1 MKKIQYNG
9 LLIDRND
16 YIQIIQEKQKW
27 EFDFIKEYY
36 LEKEN
41 RMTWAEIDDLVK
53 IYKSSENESEKLELE
68 EIIFH
73 QNFTILYYEAKK
85 NTYVS
90 DFNKDDLV
98 GVIFLTHRYLLN
110 TFNFNHFTTQ
120 NTLATLS
127 FRMYLKS
134 YFKTKFHRYFI
145 ESSNSC
151 SSLSNYKDR
160 YNNHYMDCIDSV
172 ELKEKLF
179 NQKNMTEYDQI
190 EKSDINIKEKLKN
203 IICKRLPKEQ
213 ASAVL
218 KTFNFIRMGRD
229 KRTSEQLK
237 KDCRNGLKTLQLYKS
252 ELKELLDYIKL
263 FNDNQQEEI

>member
-1 MKKIQYNG
+1 MQKIKYKG
-9 LLIDRND
+9 MIIDRND

-36 LEKEN
+36 LEVDD

-53 IYKSSENESEKLELE
+53 LYKDSNSENERLELE

-73 QNFTILYYEAKK
+73 QNFTILYYEAIK

-98 GVIFLTHRYLLN
+98 GVIFLTHRYLLDNFKFYHLKNDN
-110 TFNFNHFTTQ
+110 TVAN
-120 NTLATLS
+120 LS
-127 FRMYLKS
+127 FRMYLKL
-134 YFKTKFHRYFI
+134 YFKTKFHRYFV
-145 ESSNSC
+145 ENSGSC

-160 YNNHYMDCIDSV
+160 YNNHYIEWIDDEV
-172 ELKEKLF
+172 LKEKLF
-179 NQKNMTEYDQI
+179 NKKNAVEYDEI
-190 EKSDINIKEKLKN
+190 EKSDMNVKEKLKN
-203 IICKRLPKEQ
+203 IVCKRLSKGE

-218 KTFNFIRMGRD
+218 KTFGFIRMGRD
-229 KRTSEQLK
+229 KRTSQQLEQ
-237 KDCRNGLKTLQLYKS
+237 DCKNGLEVLKNYES

-263 FNDNQQEEI
+263 VDNQQEEA